1 MHSAPAPIQAHHGS
15 TVKLLL
21 LVVVPPALVTD
32 IVPLVAPAGTVA
44 VMYPE
49 ASTTEAADLPLK
61 VTAVV
66 PTNAEPL
73 SVIFAPTNP
82 LVGVNSKAPGAG
94 EFSPRFSTEIAPWSC
109 TSSEFSPP
117 LFCSVT

>member
-1 MHSAPAPIQAHHGS
+1 PGANTSHHGS

-21 LVVVPPALVTD
+21 LVVVPPALVTE
-32 IVPLVAPAGTVA
+32 IVPLVANAGTIA

-49 ASTTEAADLPLK
+49 ASTAEAADMPLK
-61 VTAVV
+61 LTAVV

-73 SVIFAPTNP
+73 SVIFAPGNP
-82 LVGVNSKAPGAG
+82 LVGENLKAPGFG
-94 EFSPRFSTEIAPWSC
+94 GSSPRSSTEIAPESW
-109 TSSEFSPP
+109 TPSEFSPP